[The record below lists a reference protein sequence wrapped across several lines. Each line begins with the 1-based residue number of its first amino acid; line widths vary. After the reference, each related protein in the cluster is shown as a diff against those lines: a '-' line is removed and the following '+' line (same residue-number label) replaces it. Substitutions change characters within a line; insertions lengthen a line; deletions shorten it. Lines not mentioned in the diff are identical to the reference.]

1 MTAAREPSEERTISR
16 EAILSLYLPAMILAL
31 GTGIATPAIPIYA
44 KSFDISFGT
53 ASLVLIVHAIGMVAS
68 TLPSGYLID
77 KVGRKP
83 VLLAGPALTAVTAV
97 LTAFAGSFPELL
109 AYRMING
116 AASQMWNQARIA
128 MIADQGG
135 DRERGKLITWMMS
148 MQRFGQLFS
157 PALGGFL
164 AAVDIRLPF
173 LVHGGLIVLALIPSL
188 KYVKETAPDRIG
200 GRKPQPESGEWAYVI
215 GQMMQP
221 QVAYFLV
228 AQFLANL
235 TRGGA
240 GGILN
245 LYMVYQYGIGPAQL
259 GLVGTLNSLVVL
271 PIGFATGYI
280 MDRWGRKKTIIP
292 GFAGL
297 CLSALFMAVTVVLE
311 SPLWVFLVAYLLQHI
326 SQGTTGGNMQV
337 LGSDL
342 APARARGRFF
352 AIWRMIGEGGN
363 LANPIMFT
371 WLAVSVS
378 YAAAFGFV
386 GIAALGVVLIIG
398 FKVKETVGAHKVEK
412 AAPPAAGE
420 GATPV
425 APSR

>member
-1 MTAAREPSEERTISR
+1 MSR
-16 EAILSLYLPAMILAL
+16 EAVLSLYLPAMILAL

-53 ASLVLIVHAIGMVAS
+53 ASLVLIVHAAGMVAS

-83 VLLAGPALTAVTAV
+83 VLLAGPVLTAVTAV

-109 AYRMING
+109 LYRAING

-148 MQRFGQLFS
+148 MQRFAHLFS

-164 AAVDIRLPF
+164 AAIDIRLPF
-173 LVHGGLIVLALIPSL
+173 LVHGALIVIALIPSL

-200 GRKPQPESGEWAYVI
+200 GRKPRPEAGEWSYVF
-215 GQMMQP
+215 GLMRQP
-221 QVAYFLV
+221 QIAFFMA
-228 AQFLANL
+228 AQLLANL

-240 GGILN
+240 GGVIN
-245 LYMVYQYGIGPAQL
+245 LYMVYQYGIGPEAL
-259 GLVGTLNSLVVL
+259 GLIGTLNSLVVL

-292 GFAGL
+292 GFTGL
-297 CLSALFMAVTVVLE
+297 CLSALFMAATALLG

-342 APARARGRFF
+342 APSRARGRFM
-352 AIWRMIGEGGN
+352 AMWRMIGEGGN

-371 WLAVSVS
+371 WLAVSIS
-378 YAAAFGFV
+378 YAAAFSFIGLS
-386 GIAALGVVLIIG
+386 ALGVVLIIG
-398 FKVKETVGAHKVEK
+398 FKVKETVGSRKAEK
-412 AAPPAAGE
+412 GPPAAEPAPELAASATASSPGE
-420 GATPV
+420 GV
-425 APSR
+425 GS